1 MSDQVT
7 EIVVGVLLGVG
18 AAVSLSGALGILRL
32 PDVYLRIQ
40 ASTKN
45 VTLGALPVLLGL
57 VVGEG
62 LLTQYTGRALI
73 IAVLLLVMNPVS
85 SHALARAAYKARV
98 PMWRGAVVDQA
109 DHPPEE

>member
-1 MSDQVT
+1 MTVRT
-7 EIVVGVLLGVG
+7 VVATILILLGL
-18 AAVSLSGALGILRL
+18 AVSVSGALGILRM

-57 VVGEG
+57 VVAEG
-62 LLTQYTGRALI
+62 FLTPYTGRALI
-73 IAVLLLVMNPVS
+73 IAVLLLVMNPIA

-98 PMWRGAVVDQA
+98 AMWRGAVVD
-109 DHPPEE
+109 ETREK

>member
-1 MSDQVT
+1 MTIRTVIAT
-7 EIVVGVLLGVG
+7 ALIVLGL
-18 AAVSLSGALGILRL
+18 AVSISGALGILRM

-62 LLTQYTGRALI
+62 LLTPYTGRALI

-85 SHALARAAYKARV
+85 SHALARAADKARV

-109 DHPPEE
+109 DRTPEE

>member
-1 MSDQVT
+1 MN
-7 EIVVGVLLGVG
+7 IVATVLIALGLL
-18 AAVSLSGALGILRL
+18 VSVSGALGILRM

-57 VVGEG
+57 VVAEG
-62 LLTQYTGRALI
+62 FFTPYTGRALI
-73 IAVLLLVMNPVS
+73 IAVLLLVMNPIS

-98 PMWRGAVVDQA
+98 PMWKDQ
-109 DHPPEE
+109 